1 MRHPLT
7 ALLTLALV
15 AAIALPA
22 GAQDAA
28 KPAPCADQFIEDGTG
43 DAEIDVTGGF
53 GSAREG
59 TPNTDIT
66 KVWLGVGGTTIT
78 ANIEVVKLDKTVPN
92 DSTGGLYYYVFFAA
106 KGEEHYVV
114 ARVRDNAVAYKYG
127 TFDSNTGV
135 YTNRGDT
142 KGQFIE
148 GDKGVVSIEVPADEG
163 LAAGTEVGQVRA
175 AVDTILGEDDEVGL
189 NGHVDEAPNEGGTVS
204 LTPTACDAPAPGTS
218 PTPSIQ
224 QPAAPATLPF
234 RAANVLGKASKA
246 KKGRTVTVKVS
257 ASQTITNLKVSLKR
271 SNGKGAT
278 LATASLK
285 RLTGNGK
292 LRLKFKRTVKKG
304 RYALIATGTAGG
316 KRLRSAQQVALR

>member
-7 ALLTLALV
+7 ALLTLLV
-15 AAIALPA
+15 AGAVALPA

-28 KPAPCADQFIEDGTG
+28 KPAPCAEQFIEDATG
-43 DAEIDVTGGF
+43 DSTIDVTGQGI
-53 GSAREG
+53 GRDG

-66 KVWLGVGGTTIT
+66 RAWLGVSGSTVTG
-78 ANIEVVKLDKTVPN
+78 NIEVAKLDKTVPS
-92 DSTGGLYYYVFFAA
+92 DATGGLYYYVFFAA

-114 ARVRDNAVAYKYG
+114 ARVNGDDVAYKYG
-127 TFDSNTGV
+127 TYDGSTGI

-148 GDKGVVSIEVPADEG
+148 GDKGVVSIEIPADEG

-175 AVDTILGEDDEVGL
+175 NIDTILGEDDEVGL
-189 NGHVDEAPNEGGTVS
+189 NGHADEAPNEGGTVS
-204 LTPTACDAPAPGTS
+204 LTPTACDAPPAGTS
-218 PTPSIQ
+218 PTPSAQ
-224 QPAAPATLPF
+224 QPAAPSTLPF
-234 RAANVLGKASKA
+234 RAANVLGKASRA
-246 KKGRTVTVKVS
+246 KKGKTLRVKVS
-257 ASQTITNLKVSLKR
+257 ASQTITNLKVTLKR
-271 SNGKGAT
+271 SNAKGAA
-278 LATASLK
+278 LAGGSLA
-285 RLTGNGK
+285 RLTGSGT